1 MIYHSIRSVE
11 PKAIKLGVVPRYYI
25 WGKEMNKSLISHLS
39 LILRLDSARIG
50 QAGEKANRSNEI

>member
-25 WGKEMNKSLISHLS
+25 LALGERDEQESDIPSLFDST
-39 LILRLDSARIG
+39 LRFRADR
-50 QAGEKANRSNEI
+50 AGRRESEPF